1 MRTILSIVIPTYNR
15 SNYLTKCL
23 QSISECSKSTQN
35 KIEVIIC
42 DNFSQDKTQGVIK
55 NFIDK
60 KKYLNRIIN
69 IRSEKLIS
77 AQQNWE
83 SGINIAKSSHILL
96 LSDDD
101 KVEKLGL
108 EAIIK
113 GHYFTKYDLFIGGH
127 YLIDKKIIFSKVDLF
142 IGGHYLIDKNG
153 RKLCRYKNKNKNY
166 DLETFMK
173 DLSIRKIRHKLCS
186 VIWRKELV
194 DQRKVFSFKYPSN
207 GICLDGAIMLASA
220 LDNNIYSSTEVI
232 SSYRVHQN
240 NDCRGPDTEKFL
252 VGREIFHK
260 YGELLISD
268 RKNAF
273 YWFINWNIYGGIIQ
287 AISSIF
293 RLKEFNTAI
302 NLLSDTAFLQNSLIR
317 DIKKIDKK
325 SIPGLIL
332 LVYFY
337 FIKVIEF
344 LRIKK

>member
-15 SNYLTKCL
+15 HNYLIKCL
-23 QSISECSKSTQN
+23 ESISECSKSTQ
-35 KIEVIIC
+35 KQIEVIIC
-42 DNFSQDKTQGVIK
+42 DNFSQDKTQGVVN
-55 NFIDK
+55 NFINK
-60 KKYLNRIIN
+60 NQHLKRIIN

-77 AQQNWE
+77 AQRNWE
-83 SGINIAKSSHILL
+83 SGINLAKSSHILL

-108 EAIIK
+108 ETIIK
-113 GHYFTKYDLFIGGH
+113 GKYFTKYDLFIGGH
-127 YLIDKKIIFSKVDLF
+127 YLIDK
-142 IGGHYLIDKNG
+142 NG
-153 RKLCRYKNKNKNY
+153 KKLSRYKNKNKHY
-166 DLETFMK
+166 DLETFMQ

-194 DQRKVFSFKYPSN
+194 DQRNVFSFQYPSN

-220 LDNNIYSSTEVI
+220 LDNNIFCSTEVI
-232 SSYRVHQN
+232 SAYRVHQN
-240 NDCRGPDTEKFL
+240 NDCRGSDTEKFL
-252 VGREIFHK
+252 LGREIFHK
-260 YGELLISD
+260 YGELLISQ

-302 NLLSDTAFLQNSLIR
+302 NLFSDTVYLQNSLIR

-325 SIPGLIL
+325 SIPGFIL
-332 LVYFY
+332 FVYFY
-337 FIKVIEF
+337 LIKGIES
-344 LRIKK
+344 LRTKK

>member
-15 SNYLTKCL
+15 YNYLTRCL

-60 KKYLNRIIN
+60 NQYLNRIIN

-127 YLIDKKIIFSKVDLF
+127 YLIDK
-142 IGGHYLIDKNG
+142 NG
-153 RKLCRYKNKNKNY
+153 RKLCRYKNKNKHY